1 MKYGAY
7 LWGTML
13 LCLIV
18 IVFLLVR
25 ITNLGSEVQAIR
37 DQNNRDLAA
46 LQDSLKRV
54 QAELGSA
61 KEAMPGL
68 GEYMTTIQL
77 HAGKLWFAA
86 KALNWELADY
96 ELDEL
101 KETMKAAKALN
112 AEKNGVKISG
122 VLDSVLQTQVAQL
135 ADIYKEQ
142 ESKRNFRSRTM
153 RRLPHAT
160 VATRRQG
167 TSLSKSSGPALRPS
181 PTRSG
186 NFKYL
191 EETMVQISSQSRQSA
206 LRITF
211 VAFTVAVSFLC
222 QSAVPAS
229 AQTIVDEWATV
240 QAPKAP
246 ELKPVTLDPKTTA
259 STGSRFCKA
268 DL

>member
-7 LWGTML
+7 LWGTIL
-13 LCLIV
+13 LFLIV

-37 DQNNRDLAA
+37 DQNNRELAA
-46 LQDSLKRV
+46 LQDSLKRA

-122 VLDSVLQTQVAQL
+122 VLDSVLQSQVAQL
-135 ADIYKEQ
+135 ADTIKRKSPAEFQKSYDETLAACNGCHTAAGYK
-142 ESKRNFRSRTM
+142 FI
-153 RRLPHAT
+153 HI
-160 VATRRQG
+160 V
-167 TSLSKSSGPALRPS
+167 RPS
-181 PTRSG
+181 
-186 NFKYL
+186 
-191 EETMVQISSQSRQSA
+191 
-206 LRITF
+206 
-211 VAFTVAVSFLC
+211 
-222 QSAVPAS
+222 
-229 AQTIVDEWATV
+229 
-240 QAPKAP
+240 AP
-246 ELKPVTLDPKTTA
+246 PVTNQKW
-259 STGSRFCKA
+259 
-268 DL
+268 